1 MYVYCVY
8 PTMSK
13 IPKQLPNCLKRAET
27 SVDQIVLD
35 GILSDLSVSVTAG
48 LPYYN
53 TMVIP

>member
-1 MYVYCVY
+1 MYCVY

-35 GILSDLSVSVTAG
+35 GILSDLSVNVTAD